1 VTLGELTL
9 PISYADA
16 RQYALVFTTQL
27 VGRLAELHAQYGSP
41 KLSVTQPRTLAD
53 GRLMMSADVLTEVG
67 PGGLLHAMWAAAD
80 KGVLS
85 QAVTVLPWAEA
96 VALLPAEPAE
106 SLLVSGGAQS
116 PTSGGVVAPGVSPSL
131 GGAVRLK

>member
-1 VTLGELTL
+1 MKLGDLTL
-9 PISYADA
+9 PISDA
-16 RQYALVFTTQL
+16 EGKALALVFTTQL
-27 VGRLAELHAQYGSP
+27 AGRLAELHSQYGSTNCIP
-41 KLSVTQPRTLAD
+41 MPRVLTD
-53 GRLMMSADVLTEVG
+53 GRLMLCADVLTEIE
-67 PGGLLHAMWAAAD
+67 PGGLLHAMWEAAD